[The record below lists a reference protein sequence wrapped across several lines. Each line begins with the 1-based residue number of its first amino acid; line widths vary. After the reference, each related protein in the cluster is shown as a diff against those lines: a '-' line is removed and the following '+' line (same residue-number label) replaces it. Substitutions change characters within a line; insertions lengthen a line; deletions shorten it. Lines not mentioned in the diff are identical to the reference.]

1 LLNPT
6 GALILA
12 LAAIFVL
19 GAFAAWLLNVPLWAI
34 AVFLVVGPLL
44 SRWIFRRISRSR
56 ARQNTEVGHQG

>member
-1 LLNPT
+1 VLNPT

-34 AVFLVVGPLL
+34 ALFLVVGPLL
-44 SRWIFRRISRSR
+44 SRWIFRRISRGR
-56 ARQNTEVGHQG
+56 ARQKTEVGHQG